1 MDEMKRKKNLEET
14 DDVTFDEEVETLGE
28 DSELARVALKASR
41 QKKDLESCL
50 QEKAEYLDGWQ
61 RARADIANMRKQFE
75 GERRDIETSVEQG
88 FALTLLTALDSFDMA
103 FANREAWEKV
113 ESNWRT
119 GVEYIHQQLLS
130 ALGEHNVT
138 SFSPLGEPFNP
149 EEHESVSIEI
159 VQDPSEENRVLTVLQ
174 RGYRHREKIMRPAKV
189 IVGHYEK

>member
-1 MDEMKRKKNLEET
+1 M
-14 DDVTFDEEVETLGE
+14 
-28 DSELARVALKASR
+28 
-41 QKKDLESCL
+41 
-50 QEKAEYLDGWQ
+50 
-61 RARADIANMRKQFE
+61 
-75 GERRDIETSVEQG
+75 
-88 FALTLLTALDSFDMA
+88 
-103 FANREAWEKV
+103 
-113 ESNWRT
+113 
-119 GVEYIHQQLLS
+119 EYIHQQLLS